1 MTIHQRFRR
10 ALAIE
15 VYQTISGI
23 CPLLLNEDFGTPQR
37 NNNLPQNK
45 FLEGKSVESVGD
57 IAVGSTTIETH

>member
-1 MTIHQRFRR
+1 MHQRFRR

-23 CPLLLNEDFGTPQR
+23 CPLLLNEDLGTPQR

-45 FLEGKSVESVGD
+45 FLEGKSVESGGD
-57 IAVGSTTIETH
+57 IVVGSTTIETH